1 MILMLRIPGP
11 EFPTI
16 FHHSR
21 VHHGDTNVRLQ
32 ALEFAEDQG
41 SVRPGAG
48 HGYVQVIT
56 AAFRRETTLSRW
68 SGGAVWCYP
77 VTEAGGFTLELAA
90 GFVGVVPLVVPFA
103 VY

>member
-1 MILMLRIPGP
+1 MVLMFRIPGP

-16 FHHSR
+16 FHHIR

-32 ALEFAEDQG
+32 PFQLPEDQ
-41 SVRPGAG
+41 SPVRPGAG

-56 AAFRRETTLSRW
+56 AAFRRETTLTRW
-68 SGGAVWCYP
+68 SGGAVFGDP
-77 VTEAGGFTLELAA
+77 VTEAGRFTFELAA

>member
-1 MILMLRIPGP
+1 MILVLRIPGP
-11 EFPTI
+11 EFPAVLDHI
-16 FHHSR
+16 R
-21 VHHGDTNVRLQ
+21 VYHRHTDVRLQ
-32 ALEFAEDQG
+32 AFQFPEDQG

-56 AAFRRETTLSRW
+56 AAFRRKTTLTRW

-77 VTEAGGFTLELAA
+77 VTEAGGFTLELAP

>member
-11 EFPTI
+11 ELPAVLDHI
-16 FHHSR
+16 R
-21 VHHGDTNVRLQ
+21 VHHRHTDVRLQ

-41 SVRPGAG
+41 PVRPGAG

-56 AAFRRETTLSRW
+56 AACRRKTTLTRW
-68 SGGAVWCYP
+68 SGGAVCGDP

>member
-16 FHHSR
+16 FHHIR

-32 ALEFAEDQG
+32 ALEFAEDQ
-41 SVRPGAG
+41 SPVRPGAG
-48 HGYVQVIT
+48 HGYIQVVT
-56 AAFRRETTLSRW
+56 AAFRRETALTRRL
-68 SGGAVWCYP
+68 GGAVFGDP
-77 VTEAGGFTLELAA
+77 VTEAGRFTFELAP

>member
-1 MILMLRIPGP
+1 MVLMLRIPGP
-11 EFPTI
+11 ELPAVLDHI
-16 FHHSR
+16 R

-32 ALEFAEDQG
+32 PFQLPEDQ
-41 SVRPGAG
+41 SPVRPGAG

-56 AAFRRETTLSRW
+56 AAFRRKTTLTRW
-68 SGGAVWCYP
+68 SGGAIWCHP